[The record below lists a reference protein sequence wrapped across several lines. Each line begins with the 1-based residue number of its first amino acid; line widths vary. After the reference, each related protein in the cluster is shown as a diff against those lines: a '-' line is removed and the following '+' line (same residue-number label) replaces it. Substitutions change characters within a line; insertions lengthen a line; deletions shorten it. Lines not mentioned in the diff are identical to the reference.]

1 MYLNQNNLLNDIK
14 GIVGTSVGSISSLI
28 FVLFISKMMSIE
40 DIKDTLFMI
49 KIDELIGL
57 HIKDYLTLPH
67 NILMDYGILSKDNI
81 KETVDNILEKYGKK
95 RGMTFEQLYKK
106 TNIELVV
113 TWSNVS
119 NGKIE
124 FINHLNNPK
133 MSIAEA
139 IAISS
144 SIPLMIKPTV
154 IKNNYYCDGGLF
166 CNQPLF
172 YFDRIYNKKV
182 NSFGFSVDQEYEKN
196 NDILPINN
204 FGDYLFNTINF
215 LSNSASENY
224 FKTNGIIDER
234 LIRIYTNIN
243 ATNVHLTQNDKEN
256 LICLGYNSL
265 SNKFKN
271 LTLDNHIIID
281 LLYNNDSL
289 DLSNETDNNQSDKSN
304 NSICIII

>member
-1 MYLNQNNLLNDIK
+1 
-14 GIVGTSVGSISSLI
+14 
-28 FVLFISKMMSIE
+28 MSID
-40 DIKDTLFMI
+40 DIRETLFMI
-49 KIDELIGL
+49 NLDELIGL
-57 HIKDYLTLPH
+57 HIKDYLTFPH

-81 KETVDNILEKYGKK
+81 KVTVDNILEKYGKK

-119 NGKIE
+119 NGKVE

-154 IKNNYYCDGGLF
+154 IKNNYYCDGALF

-172 YFDRIYNKKV
+172 YFDKIYNKKV
-182 NSFGFSVDQEYEKN
+182 NSLGFSVDQEYEKN

-224 FKTNGIIDER
+224 FKTNGKIDKR
-234 LIRIYTNIN
+234 LIRCYTNIKS
-243 ATNVHLTQNDKEN
+243 TDIHLTQIDKEN

-265 SNKFKN
+265 SDKFKN

-281 LLYNNDSL
+281 LLYNNHSFDK
-289 DLSNETDNNQSDKSN
+289 SNKSDDDVDKSDKSN